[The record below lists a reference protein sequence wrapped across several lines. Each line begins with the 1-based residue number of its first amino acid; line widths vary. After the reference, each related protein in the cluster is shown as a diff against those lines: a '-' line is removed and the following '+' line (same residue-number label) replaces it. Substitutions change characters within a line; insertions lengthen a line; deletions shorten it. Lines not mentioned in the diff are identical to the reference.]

1 MSPRRRHPRN
11 QGLPD
16 GLRVR
21 GGYYSYVHP
30 IDGREKGLGRDRK
43 EAIQQ
48 ARRANAA
55 IWAAQ
60 GKVQIE
66 DWATGKGPAVR
77 TWAAWCDRFQ
87 KLTAEKKLSKHTRA
101 KYATMLRRARADFA
115 GELAADA
122 IDVLMVAQ
130 SLNELKAT
138 KAPMAKAYRSYLK
151 EVFRA
156 CCEEGWRK
164 DNPAEV
170 TAEIAAPSRRARLEL
185 PQFLAIYNDPLTQ
198 PWLRNAMALAIV
210 TGQRREDIIS
220 AQRRDIR
227 EGHWWCQ
234 QGKTGNR
241 VAIPMGIRLEVFGM
255 SLAEVLKQCSATN
268 ILSPHIIHQTHRG
281 GGSKLGAKIRVGS
294 VSYKF
299 RDAVARLG
307 ADWGGKTPPTFH
319 EIRSLSS
326 RLYLAQ
332 GNVDTKQLLGH
343 KSDAS
348 AALYADARG
357 GWVTVSVK

>member
-21 GGYYSYVHP
+21 VGYYSYVHP
-30 IDGREKGLGRDRK
+30 LNKTEKGLGRDRK
-43 EAIQQ
+43 YAIEW
-48 ARRANAA
+48 ARRANAKA
-55 IWAAQ
+55 WASR
-60 GKVQIE
+60 GDVTPE
-66 DWATGKGPAVR
+66 DWVMGQTNPR
-77 TWAAWCDRFQ
+77 TWGAWCDRFES
-87 KLTAEKKLSKHTRA
+87 LTAEKPLAKRTQA
-101 KYATMLRRARADFA
+101 KYAGMLRRARAA
-115 GELAADA
+115 WPAELAADA
-122 IDVLMVAQ
+122 VDVLMVADV
-130 SLNELKAT
+130 LNALKAE
-138 KAPMAKAYRSYLK
+138 KPAMAKAYRSYLK
-151 EVFRA
+151 ELFRA
-156 CCEEGWRK
+156 CCENGWRK

-170 TAEIAAPSRRARLEL
+170 TAEIKAPSQRARLEL
-185 PQFLAIYNDPLTQ
+185 PRFTAIYNDPRTQ
-198 PWLRNAMALAIV
+198 QWLRNAMALALV
-210 TGQRREDIIS
+210 TGQRREDIVN

-227 EGHWWCQ
+227 DGHWWCE

-241 VAIPMGIRLEVFGM
+241 VAIPLSIRLEVFGM
-255 SLAEVLKQCSATN
+255 SLADVLKQCQATN
-268 ILSPHIIHQTHRG
+268 ILSPHIIHQTVRG
-281 GGSKLGAKIRVGS
+281 GGSKPGAKIRVGS

-299 RDAVARLG
+299 RDAVARLQ
-307 ADWGGKTPPTFH
+307 ANWGDKTAPTFH

-326 RLYLAQ
+326 RLYKTQ